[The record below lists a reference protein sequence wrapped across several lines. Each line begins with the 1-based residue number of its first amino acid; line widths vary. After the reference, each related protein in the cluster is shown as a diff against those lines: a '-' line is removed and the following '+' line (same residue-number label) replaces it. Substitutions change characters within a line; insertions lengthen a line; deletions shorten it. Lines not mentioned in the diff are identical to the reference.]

1 MQFNRGE
8 KKKKKNY
15 LFINCSTTRTNHSLW
30 ILPTKEERE
39 VRPQIRRR
47 RRNGK
52 KEEKSG
58 LKEEDEEEEI
68 VGTDYLLLNLPKG
81 QS

>member
-1 MQFNRGE
+1 
-8 KKKKKNY
+8 
-15 LFINCSTTRTNHSLW
+15 
-30 ILPTKEERE
+30 LPTKEERE